1 MIIGT
6 GIDLVDVTRFYAM
19 QTDRKERLAKRIL
32 TDNEYEDYQLS
43 TDSSKYLAKI
53 WAVKEAVA
61 KSFGTG
67 IQGNVT
73 WKNMQVSK
81 TKLGQPVLKLHE
93 NLFAP
98 MTPNAQCH
106 ISISHDGDMVIATA
120 VLSVIC

>member
-19 QTDRKERLAKRIL
+19 QTERKEKLAKRIL
-32 TDNEYEDYQLS
+32 TDLEYEDYQQS

-106 ISISHDGDMVIATA
+106 ISVSHDGDMVIAIA
-120 VLSVIC
+120 VLNTIG

>member
-6 GIDLVDVTRFYAM
+6 GIDLVDVTRFYEMPA
-19 QTDRKERLAKRIL
+19 DRKDRLAKRIL
-32 TDNEYEDYQLS
+32 TDLEHEDYLNS
-43 TDSSKYLAKI
+43 ADSSKYLAKI

-81 TKLGQPVLKLHE
+81 TKLGQPMLKLHE
-93 NLFAP
+93 NLFKSIASH
-98 MTPNAQCH
+98 AQCH
-106 ISISHDGDMVIATA
+106 ISISHDGNMVIATA